1 MKRISKLWIFPLMI
15 CMMIGLLL
23 HSPVFAAETSLVD
36 NSYSKYEQYVKE
48 GILGDDVSFEEW
60 KVLVESSYRLEEVLS
75 NSTDFKEVYSSKDVK
90 LSASFTPKKGDVII
104 TNGTSSA
111 GILGHAGIATS
122 SGYVFHI
129 AGPGY
134 HPVYISFSGWHNNY
148 TNKTSSSWTKVYR
161 HNSSTVANAAAN
173 WAVDTYSG
181 SNAEYK
187 ITGNLASTDVTYCSK
202 LVWQAYYYGPSSHQA
217 NGPTLGYR
225 LPYDLPDTIHSLS
238 HKHTY

>member
-1 MKRISKLWIFPLMI
+1 MKKFNKFWMVSLILCLVAGIFLPSSAL
-15 CMMIGLLL
+15 
-23 HSPVFAAETSLVD
+23 AQENNQANTS
-36 NSYSKYEQYVKE
+36 YTQYEQYISE
-48 GILGDDVSFEEW
+48 GILGEDVSYDEW
-60 KVLVESSYRLEEVLS
+60 KNLVESSQKLEEILS
-75 NSTDFKEVYSSKDVK
+75 NSTDFYEVYSSDATMAR
-90 LSASFTPKKGDVII
+90 ASFTPKKGDVII

-134 HPVYISFSGWHNNY
+134 HPGYITFSSWHNNY
-148 TNKTSSSWTKVYR
+148 TNKNRTSWTKVYR

-173 WAVDTYSG
+173 WAVNTYSG

-217 NGPTLGYR
+217 NGPTIGYR

-238 HKHTY
+238 YKHTY